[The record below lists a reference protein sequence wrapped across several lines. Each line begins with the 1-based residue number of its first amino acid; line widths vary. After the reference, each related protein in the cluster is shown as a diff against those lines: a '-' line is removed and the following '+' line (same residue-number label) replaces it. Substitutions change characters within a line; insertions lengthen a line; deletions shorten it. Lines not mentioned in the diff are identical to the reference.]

1 MIVIEDGRKS
11 FTQWDKGIYVLIDEG
26 CDSIDVSRSDK
37 KVSRNVKVQKA
48 GSVFRAAVP
57 DALLTEAGYLNISCI
72 AEEKDGNRT
81 ISTYRFRITP
91 RAKPENYAFGHEE
104 LGSWKALLLRMNAL
118 ERAARE
124 GRFDGSPGVG
134 IQAVEPYLT
143 AEMSGFEN
151 VYHVIL
157 TNGQIFELRVHN
169 GRDGKA
175 GADGEPGADG
185 NGISRIELVSQST
198 ESGGQS
204 IYRIFYS
211 DGGTFDYT
219 VYNGKDGEKG
229 ASISSVT
236 IEKMEEQSEAD
247 PFVTKSYV
255 MRIIESDE
263 STVRYNAPQEKT
275 EEERMIAQYNVGI
288 LNSISGVAK
297 TKNEDFKINILDG
310 LQIRQNAGTVYLL
323 GKKYEFKGE
332 VRTFANSTSGR
343 RTAMFFRLNKTD
355 NSIIGYWKGCK
366 TDVAEI
372 VTISGSETLPVRND
386 QYFDV
391 VIAYVD
397 IPANATV
404 LTDDMI
410 HDLRG
415 DPAYCG
421 YVEYV
426 IGGGSGGGGGETYAP
441 MTGATADTDGSAG
454 LVPQPKAGEHG
465 KFLRG
470 DGTWAEADKTLTKDG
485 YAADAKV
492 VGEKISELS
501 VKIADGVSWNEL
513 KDKPFYLNKTLFIAL
528 TKDDFTVSDK
538 DGIVKYLYRSTP
550 KLDWITSLE
559 SVALEIE
566 IVDING
572 KRYTA
577 TQDSIDINF
586 EKDTTDDD
594 YEYWICYSDYSMF
607 EIVSGVDL
615 DFYDDKYYYKDEW
628 GILVGDGR
636 ELSEIN
642 VKIYSVDVKKI
653 PEICLDAAIGKTK
666 ITVGGLLN
674 ESEYEIGP
682 RVIVPD
688 LLIPISPNGRQDEE
702 IYYDRVL
709 ERLKIVGNLFPY
721 KGKINYR
728 FSLKTPISV
737 GESISFDISS
747 EGDTLWDKVGYYS
760 SWQGSFLLFD
770 LASNYS
776 GGGTMQ
782 FLAFR
787 DAYVKFCAVAASNI
801 GKLYTVTFE
810 YINNYK
816 TLNVTIKC
824 IV

>member
-48 GSVFRAAVP
+48 GSVLRAAVP

-104 LGSWKALLLRMNAL
+104 LGNWKSLLLRMNAL

-124 GRFDGSPGVG
+124 GQFDGSPGVG
-134 IQAVEPYLT
+134 VQAVEPYLT

-157 TNGQIFELRVHN
+157 TNGQFFELRIHN

-185 NGISRIELVSQST
+185 NGIARIEPVSLST

-211 DGGTFDYT
+211 DGSTFDYS

-229 ASISSVT
+229 ESIASVT
-236 IEKMEEQSEAD
+236 IEKIEEQAEAD

-275 EEERMIAQYNVGI
+275 EAERMIAQYNVGI
-288 LNSISGVAK
+288 LSSVSGVAK

-366 TDVAEI
+366 TDVAGI

-397 IPANATV
+397 IPAGTTQ
-404 LTDDMI
+404 LTEDMI

-421 YVEYV
+421 YVEYT
-426 IGGGSGGGGGETYAP
+426 IGGGGSGDMLKSVYDPNNKAKDIFKYAE
-441 MTGATADTDGSAG
+441 D
-454 LVPQPKAGEHG
+454 
-465 KFLRG
+465 
-470 DGTWAEADKTLTKDG
+470 
-485 YAADAKV
+485 
-492 VGEKISELS
+492 IS
-501 VKIADGVSWNEL
+501 
-513 KDKPFYLNKTLFIAL
+513 
-528 TKDDFTVSDK
+528 
-538 DGIVKYLYRSTP
+538 
-550 KLDWITSLE
+550 KLDITNHELGGDAHSDIRNLITGLTNRMN
-559 SVALEIE
+559 AL
-566 IVDING
+566 
-572 KRYTA
+572 A
-577 TQDSIDINF
+577 DS
-586 EKDTTDDD
+586 DD
-594 YEYWICYSDYSMF
+594 ET
-607 EIVSGVDL
+607 L
-615 DFYDDKYYYKDEW
+615 DQ
-628 GILVGDGR
+628 
-636 ELSEIN
+636 LSEIVAYIKSN
-642 VKIYSVDVKKI
+642 KSLIDAITTNKVSVSDIVDNLTSSATNKPLSAAQGKALKALIDAITIPDKLPNPNALTFTGAVTGIYDGSEPVVINIPSGGGVYEYDLVLWYQEDSMLYIMSGSVQAVIDKLDNKKI
-653 PEICLDAAIGKTK
+653 P
-666 ITVGGLLN
+666 
-674 ESEYEIGP
+674 
-682 RVIVPD
+682 R
-688 LLIPISPNGRQDEE
+688 
-702 IYYDRVL
+702 IYIYGNADRD
-709 ERLKIVGNLFPY
+709 Y
-721 KGKINYR
+721 C
-728 FSLKTPISV
+728 ISV
-737 GESISFDISS
+737 NTVYRSATYPDYEFIDFGTYTIPGSLTLTFGIETHD
-747 EGDTLWDKVGYYS
+747 DTH
-760 SWQGSFLLFD
+760 Q
-770 LASNYS
+770 
-776 GGGTMQ
+776 
-782 FLAFR
+782 
-787 DAYVKFCAVAASNI
+787 AYVEPKNGSRVWAV
-801 GKLYTVTFE
+801 E
-810 YINNYK
+810 YDGR
-816 TLNVTIKC
+816 NVN
-824 IV
+824 V

>member
-37 KVSRNVKVQKA
+37 KISRNVKVQKA

-104 LGSWKALLLRMNAL
+104 LGNWKSLILRMNAL

-124 GRFDGSPGVG
+124 GQFDGAPGVG
-134 IQAVEPYLT
+134 VQAVEPYLT

-157 TNGQIFELRVHN
+157 TNGQIFELRVNN

-175 GADGEPGADG
+175 GAEG
-185 NGISRIELVSQST
+185 NGIVRIEPVSLST

-211 DGGTFDYT
+211 DGSTFDYS

-229 ASISSVT
+229 ESIASVT
-236 IEKMEEQSEAD
+236 IEKIEEQEDAD
-247 PFVTKSYV
+247 PLVTKSYV

-288 LNSISGVAK
+288 LSSVSGVAK
-297 TKNEDFKINILDG
+297 TENEDFKINILDG

-366 TDVAEI
+366 TDVAGI

-397 IPANATV
+397 IPAGTTQ
-404 LTDDMI
+404 LTEYMI

-421 YVEYV
+421 YVEYT
-426 IGGGSGGGGGETYAP
+426 IGGGGSGDMLKSVYDPNNKAKDIFKYAEDISKLDIKNHEMGGDAHSDIRNLITGLTNRMNALADSDDETLDQLSEIVAYIKSNKSLIDSITTNKVSVSDIVDNLTTSATNKP
-441 MTGATADTDGSAG
+441 LSAAQGKALKALIDAITIPEKLPNPNALTFTGAVTGSYDGSAPVTVNIPSG
-454 LVPQPKAGEHG
+454 GSG
-465 KFLRG
+465 G
-470 DGTWAEADKTLTKDG
+470 S
-485 YAADAKV
+485 
-492 VGEKISELS
+492 VGGGWEL
-501 VKIADGVSWNEL
+501 
-513 KDKPFYLNKTLFIAL
+513 
-528 TKDDFTVSDK
+528 VSDTTLSEDVSQLEYTDLDCYDLRVAIYGRWNNADDSLSNANINANILMNEAGSGYQYYNGQIGYIRPSNSNFHTLIEATAANAQFPK
-538 DGIVKYLYRSTP
+538 IVVSLLPNGSAVSLKYQESTF
-550 KLDWITSLE
+550 E
-559 SVALEIE
+559 SMAAGFSWS
-566 IVDING
+566 NG
-572 KRYTA
+572 KR
-577 TQDSIDINF
+577 DKINR
-586 EKDTTDDD
+586 
-594 YEYWICYSDYSMF
+594 
-607 EIVSGVDL
+607 
-615 DFYDDKYYYKDEW
+615 
-628 GILVGDGR
+628 IL
-636 ELSEIN
+636 
-642 VKIYSVDVKKI
+642 
-653 PEICLDAAIGKTK
+653 
-666 ITVGGLLN
+666 
-674 ESEYEIGP
+674 
-682 RVIVPD
+682 IVPTT
-688 LLIPISPNGRQDEE
+688 PGAM
-702 IYYDRVL
+702 
-709 ERLKIVGNLFPY
+709 LKAGARIIAM
-721 KGKINYR
+721 KR
-728 FSLKTPISV
+728 S
-737 GESISFDISS
+737 
-747 EGDTLWDKVGYYS
+747 
-760 SWQGSFLLFD
+760 
-770 LASNYS
+770 
-776 GGGTMQ
+776 
-782 FLAFR
+782 
-787 DAYVKFCAVAASNI
+787 
-801 GKLYTVTFE
+801 
-810 YINNYK
+810 
-816 TLNVTIKC
+816 
-824 IV
+824 

>member
-124 GRFDGSPGVG
+124 GQFDGSPGVG

-151 VYHVIL
+151 VYNVIL
-157 TNGQIFELRVHN
+157 TNGQIFELRIHN

-185 NGISRIELVSQST
+185 NGIARIELVSQST

-204 IYRIFYS
+204 IYRIFFS
-211 DGGTFDYT
+211 DGSTFDYT
-219 VYNGKDGEKG
+219 IYNGKDGEKG
-229 ASISSVT
+229 ASIASVT
-236 IEKMEEQSEAD
+236 IEKIEEQAETD

-275 EEERMIAQYNVGI
+275 EAERMIAQYNVGI
-288 LNSISGVAK
+288 LSSVSGVAK

-343 RTAMFFRLNKTD
+343 RTALFFRLNKTD

-397 IPANATV
+397 IPAGTTQLTV
-404 LTDDMI
+404 DMI

-421 YVEYV
+421 YVEYT
-426 IGGGSGGGGGETYAP
+426 IGGGSGDMMKSVYDPNGKEKDIFKYADDISKLAVTNHASSDTAHTDIRELITGLTNRLNAIADSDDTTLDQLSEIVAYIKSNKNLIDAITTNKVSVSDIVDNLTTDSATKPLSAAQGKALKALIDAITIPDKLPNPNALNFTGAVTGIYDGSEPVVINIPSGGGGSS
-441 MTGATADTDGSAG
+441 GNDTIDILMDVTVEEAVAAVTVTLDNPRAYKELYIQTVIYGDESNGSAN
-454 LVPQPKAGEHG
+454 AM
-465 KFLRG
+465 FLR
-470 DGTWAEADKTLTKDG
+470 
-485 YAADAKV
+485 V
-492 VGEKISELS
+492 
-501 VKIADGVSWNEL
+501 N
-513 KDKPFYLNKTLFIAL
+513 N
-528 TKDDFTVSDK
+528 
-538 DGIVKYLYRSTP
+538 
-550 KLDWITSLE
+550 
-559 SVALEIE
+559 
-566 IVDING
+566 
-572 KRYTA
+572 TA
-577 TQDSIDINF
+577 T
-586 EKDTTDDD
+586 T
-594 YEYWICYSDYSMF
+594 
-607 EIVSGVDL
+607 
-615 DFYDDKYYYKDEW
+615 
-628 GILVGDGR
+628 
-636 ELSEIN
+636 
-642 VKIYSVDVKKI
+642 
-653 PEICLDAAIGKTK
+653 
-666 ITVGGLLN
+666 
-674 ESEYEIGP
+674 
-682 RVIVPD
+682 
-688 LLIPISPNGRQDEE
+688 
-702 IYYDRVL
+702 
-709 ERLKIVGNLFPY
+709 
-721 KGKINYR
+721 
-728 FSLKTPISV
+728 
-737 GESISFDISS
+737 SS
-747 EGDTLWDKVGYYS
+747 EGAIAWIPQVENAVSNKAMSYGIAFVKLLDDCSFYYCYGSKSANARTPNVSFGEMYTNFNRETIISTLKFQSINQWTKFGVGS
-760 SWQGSFLLFD
+760 
-770 LASNYS
+770 
-776 GGGTMQ
+776 
-782 FLAFR
+782 
-787 DAYVKFCAVAASNI
+787 
-801 GKLYTVTFE
+801 
-810 YINNYK
+810 
-816 TLNVTIKC
+816 TIK
-824 IV
+824 VYGVRS